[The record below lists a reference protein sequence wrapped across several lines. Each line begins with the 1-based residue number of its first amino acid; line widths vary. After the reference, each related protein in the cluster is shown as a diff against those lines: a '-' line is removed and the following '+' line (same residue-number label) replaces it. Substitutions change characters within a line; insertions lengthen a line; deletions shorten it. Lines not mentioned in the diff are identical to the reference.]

1 MLDQTNP
8 SQELVDFWNETLEP
22 KFTRFRK
29 PLTRGLSLQSDQVLP
44 RLGLNPGNRVLDV
57 GCGFGDT
64 AAEIAGRV
72 APGGRVTALDCCR
85 GFLAAARQHAEFL
98 QIGNIDFREAD
109 AQTCDFA
116 SDYDLV
122 FSRFGTMFFANPVAG
137 LKNMRRALKPGGRMT
152 MMVWRTI
159 DDNPCLKVPRDVVR
173 DLLPEPGEDARS
185 CGPGPFS
192 MADKEMVGG
201 QLQSAGYEDIQ
212 FTRIDAPWTVGD
224 TVQEAIAF
232 QLALGPAGETY
243 REAGD
248 EAEARH
254 EEIVARLSEAL
265 APYRTDDGVVM
276 ASSSWRIDAS
286 NPA

>member
-1 MLDQTNP
+1 MLDQKDP
-8 SQELVDFWNETLEP
+8 SRELVDFWNDTLEP

-29 PLTRGLSLQSDQVLP
+29 PLTRGLSLHSDKVIP
-44 RLGLNPGNRVLDV
+44 RLDLRPGDHVLDV

-64 AAEIAGRV
+64 AAELAQKV
-72 APGGRVTALDCCR
+72 APGGHVTALDCCS
-85 GFLAAARQHAEFL
+85 GFLAAARQHAEFR

-109 AQTCDFA
+109 AQTCDFEA
-116 SDYDLV
+116 EYDYV

-137 LKNMRRALKPGGRMT
+137 LKNMRRALKPGGGMT

-173 DLLPEPGEDARS
+173 DMLPEPGEDAQS

-192 MADKEMVGG
+192 MADEEMVTG
-201 QLQSAGYEDIQ
+201 QLRAAGYEDIR

-224 TVQEAIAF
+224 TVDEAIAF

-243 REAGD
+243 RDAGD
-248 EAEARH
+248 EAEERH
-254 EEIVARLSEAL
+254 EEIVERLAEAL
-265 APYRTDDGVVM
+265 VPYKTDEGIVM
-276 ASSSWRIDAS
+276 ASSSWRIDAR

>member
-1 MLDQTNP
+1 MLDQRDP
-8 SQELVDFWNETLEP
+8 SRELVDFWNDTLEP

-29 PLTRGLSLQSDQVLP
+29 PLTRGLSLHSDQVIPQLDL
-44 RLGLNPGNRVLDV
+44 RPGDRVLDV

-64 AAEIAGRV
+64 AADLAERV
-72 APGGRVTALDCCR
+72 APGGHVTGLDCCP
-85 GFLAAARQHAEFL
+85 GFLAAARQHAEFC

-116 SDYDLV
+116 PEYDFV
-122 FSRFGTMFFANPVAG
+122 FSRFGTMFFASPVAG
-137 LKNMRRALKPGGRMT
+137 LKNMRRALKPGGGMT

-173 DLLPEPGEDARS
+173 DMLPEPGEDAQS

-192 MADKEMVGG
+192 MAGEEMVSG
-201 QLQSAGYEDIQ
+201 QLRSAGYEDIR

-224 TVQEAIAF
+224 TVEEAIAF

-243 REAGD
+243 REAGA

-254 EEIVARLSEAL
+254 EEIVARLGEAL
-265 APYRTDDGVVM
+265 APYRTENGVVM
-276 ASSSWRIDAS
+276 ASSSWRIDAR
-286 NPA
+286 NPE